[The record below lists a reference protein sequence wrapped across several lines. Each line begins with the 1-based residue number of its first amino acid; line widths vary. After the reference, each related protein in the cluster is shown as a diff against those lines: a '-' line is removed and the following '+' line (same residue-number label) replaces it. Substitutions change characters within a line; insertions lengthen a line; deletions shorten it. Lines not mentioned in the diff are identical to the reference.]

1 MSKNHHHPEKL
12 KLDGLSIDYN
22 QFGQELEAAQY
33 SLGRLQE
40 AQQRLG
46 NARLLIAPLSAKEAE
61 VSSRIEGTQTTASEM
76 FAFEAGAQPEHSD
89 ARQVSNYKGA
99 MYYAM
104 IRLEEGRTI
113 SSHLIKTLQQRLL
126 TGVRHEGNLGDFRH
140 KPVWIAEKKGDLME
154 KAIYVPPEHFLV
166 PEYVDNLLSYIEDG
180 KESALI
186 KAGIAHY
193 QFEAVHPFEDGN
205 GRIGRL
211 LIPLVLCQKQKL
223 SQPILYV
230 SGYFE
235 AHRDEYL
242 EALHGVDKTGKFE
255 PWLAFFLKSVSEQL
269 KETQDLIEKIQELNS
284 DILKKF
290 DKVKSPYL
298 HKFIDLLFKK
308 PVFITEDMTA
318 IGASSSLTITR
329 LKNLFLK
336 EKIITELPNRL
347 GHFKVYRFHPL
358 LDLLK

>member
-1 MSKNHHHPEKL
+1 M
-12 KLDGLSIDYN
+12 
-22 QFGQELEAAQY
+22 
-33 SLGRLQE
+33 
-40 AQQRLG
+40 
-46 NARLLIAPLSAKEAE
+46 
-61 VSSRIEGTQTTASEM
+61 
-76 FAFEAGAQPEHSD
+76 
-89 ARQVSNYKGA
+89 
-99 MYYAM
+99 
-104 IRLEEGRTI
+104 
-113 SSHLIKTLQQRLL
+113 
-126 TGVRHEGNLGDFRH
+126 
-140 KPVWIAEKKGDLME
+140 
-154 KAIYVPPEHFLV
+154 
-166 PEYVDNLLSYIEDG
+166 DNLLSYIDGG

-186 KAGIAHY
+186 KAGVAHY

-242 EALHGVDKTGKFE
+242 EALHSVDKTGNFE

-269 KETQDLIEKIQELNS
+269 KETQDLVEKIQGLHA
-284 DILKKF
+284 DILKRF
-290 DKVKSPYL
+290 DKGKSPYL

-308 PVFITEDMTA
+308 PVFITNDVTS
-318 IGASSSLTITR
+318 IGASSPLTVTR

-336 EKIITELPNRL
+336 EKIITEMPYRL
-347 GHFKVYRFHPL
+347 GHFKVYRFKLL